1 MSTGQGSTISDAP
14 VTARAIDLYELSG
27 ILLPGILVAAAA
39 LLCAHLTY
47 GKELEEIVGKM
58 QGHQKWDTVMTVL
71 MLSTFFA
78 ISYLLGNVC
87 VIFGQ
92 VLFNT
97 LIMDVLVGPPIVVL
111 AFPHLSPAY
120 RRSPKAAIMRLLL
133 FSLVGF
139 VTAPQVAHLLAQA
152 FPSLA
157 ASTFGGW
164 FVTRGDWLANRGFWF
179 GIAVFCY
186 LTYQA
191 YYGYEMRIAQ
201 ALGIRNRTDIDR
213 EMIER
218 SQGSALDTKQIT
230 RKMEFDLFASTWAIL
245 PLGRLR
251 NFFAREADSRCRRVD
266 SRYRDSSRQLSV
278 ACRSAI
284 AAKPYLFASSVVLTL
299 AMAFVSLCNLP
310 LRLLENA
317 FLKTLLCVRPLS
329 SYSLMHVLSHF
340 LVIRRSTGIPDNLYG
355 RLADANQIEAY
366 YAIAVDDSFRLLLS
380 QVLANIGDSTAGK
393 NGRNFQL
400 FRIVHNACGAMI
412 SIALLFSV
420 VADSGISERL
430 SLAATV
436 LAFILMLRGI
446 FLRYQVYE
454 RELYVAFGGL
464 PIELLRK
471 YFDQPEKP
479 RVRVRADGTWVQV
492 PRY

>member
-1 MSTGQGSTISDAP
+1 MSTGPGSTISDAP

-39 LLCAHLTY
+39 LLAAHLAY
-47 GKELEEIVGKM
+47 SEQLSEIVKQM
-58 QGHQKWDTVMTVL
+58 QGHQKWDSVMTVL

-139 VTAPQVAHLLAQA
+139 VIAPQVAHLLVQD
-152 FPSLA
+152 FPCMAASPFGEWFAIHAGWLA
-157 ASTFGGW
+157 AREF
-164 FVTRGDWLANRGFWF
+164 WLGMA
-179 GIAVFCY
+179 AFCY

-191 YYGYEMRIAQ
+191 YYSYEMRIAQ
-201 ALGIRNRTDIDR
+201 ALGILNRTDIDR
-213 EMIER
+213 EMIEQ
-218 SQGSALDTKQIT
+218 SQGNAVDTKQVT
-230 RKMEFDLFASTWAIL
+230 RKMEFDLFASTWAIF
-245 PLGRLR
+245 PLGRPR
-251 NFFAREADSRCRRVD
+251 NFFAGEADSRCKRVD
-266 SRYRDSSRQLSV
+266 SRYLESSEQLST

-284 AAKPYLFASSVVLTL
+284 VAKPGLYAGSALLTL
-299 AMAFVSLCNLP
+299 AMLVVTLCNLP
-310 LRLLENA
+310 LRMLENA

-340 LVIRRSTGIPDNLYG
+340 LLIRRSTGIPYTLYG
-355 RLADANQIEAY
+355 RLADAKQIEAY

-380 QVLANIGDSTAGK
+380 QVLANIGDSTAEK

-400 FRIVHNACGAMI
+400 YRIVHNACGAMV

-420 VADSGISERL
+420 VADSQISERL
-430 SLAATV
+430 SLAAAV

-454 RELYVAFGGL
+454 RELYIAFGGL
-464 PIELLRK
+464 PIKKLRR
-471 YFDQPEKP
+471 YFAQSHKP
-479 RVRVRADGTWVQV
+479 HWRMTDGKWVRAQRV
-492 PRY
+492 